1 MKIHEKVACLHT
13 QTCHQTRAPFL
24 EVSAKPRIL
33 RSCHQDYKN
42 RKKKKKRYDQSQIS
56 CSPIGIDSMIK
67 VRGRLW
73 L

>member
-42 RKKKKKRYDQSQIS
+42 RKKKKKDMIS
-56 CSPIGIDSMIK
+56 PKYLALPLASTA
-67 VRGRLW
+67 
-73 L
+73 